1 MEMSVLV
8 TGGSGFIGCHLVDK
22 LLEKGFS
29 VRVFDTI
36 QPSNEKVE
44 WIKGDLLNEDDVL
57 KACRDVET
65 IFHLAAIADVNV
77 ALSHPELCLKVNEVG
92 TLNVLR
98 SATALEAERIVLA
111 STIWVYGTATG
122 TITEETPLPP
132 PDHIYTKTKI
142 GQEHLLIAWEKQN
155 GLPYTILRYGI
166 PYGPRMRSNMAIATF
181 VRRAINKEP
190 ITIFGDGNQGRNFI
204 YTGDIAE
211 GNVVAMKPQAKNQIV
226 NIAGSEFVTIN
237 QIVEALQKIF
247 GELKIEHK
255 PARPGDLVGAEIS
268 IEKAEKLLN
277 WKPKTSFKEGL
288 KKYIESTKTT

>member
-1 MEMSVLV
+1 MSVLV
-8 TGGSGFIGCHLVDK
+8 TGGSGFIGCNLVDK
-22 LLEKGFS
+22 LLAKGYR

-36 QPSNEKVE
+36 QPPNEKVE
-44 WIKGDLLNEDDVL
+44 WVRGDLLNEDDVL
-57 KACRDVET
+57 NACRDVET
-65 IFHLAAIADVNV
+65 IFHLAAVADVNV
-77 ALSHPELCLKVNEVG
+77 ALSHPDLCLKVNEIG

-98 SATALEAERIVLA
+98 SATALEVERIVLA

-155 GLPYTILRYGI
+155 RLPYTILRYGI

-181 VRRAINKEP
+181 VRRAVNKEP

-204 YTGDIAE
+204 YTDDIAE
-211 GNVVAMKPQAKNQIV
+211 GNVAAIKPQAKNQVV

-237 QIVEALQKIF
+237 QIVESLQKIF
-247 GELKIEHK
+247 SELKIEHK
-255 PARPGDLVGAEIS
+255 PARPGDLIGAEIS
-268 IEKAEKLLN
+268 IRKAEDLLS

-288 KKYIESTKTT
+288 RKYIESTKTK